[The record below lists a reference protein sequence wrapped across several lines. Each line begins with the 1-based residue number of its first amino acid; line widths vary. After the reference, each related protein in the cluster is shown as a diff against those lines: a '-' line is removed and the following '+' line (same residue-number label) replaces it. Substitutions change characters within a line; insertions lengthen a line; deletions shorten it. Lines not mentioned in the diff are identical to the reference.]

1 MQKNRLSALLLSL
14 AFFAS
19 PAMAADAPFAD
30 VDKANYFLKE
40 FEKEVERAQG
50 AGNTRFFHKTDALT
64 RIKKLNEEYPDDPR
78 VKDLMKRASVAVQRS
93 MGDFRQI
100 TPEMLAYKTNE
111 EQMRSR
117 IKGMNEAEWNKQI
130 SQRQM
135 LPKAYP
141 APDPETV
148 ENLNDYLGKYV
159 VLDNVQYPSNMFT
172 GGSGSYV
179 AAGKP
184 STGYYFISMN
194 GRNWSGAYEAVRR
207 YRSMVD
213 ASIGDNINF
222 KVLGKI
228 TSIVMES
235 PDASVEKKSP
245 FVWGWIVV
253 PEMIYANDT
262 VLAVYDP
269 DNENSGYFIGEELV
283 DKIKDSWYTVKSIP
297 ENADPKKLMEIFATA
312 IKEKNYNLY
321 MDCIYPERRKTDVGS
336 SLLRYHWDLHQNRFQ
351 NEYVYVEFDEPK
363 ITVIKGFD
371 DTNDLDTYF
380 LNENQRDQ
388 LTKMGGEKEE
398 MAIVYSRAYDKN
410 GKQIG
415 SKNPHELRRKGN
427 GRWYV
432 NTYDI
437 RF

>member
-1 MQKNRLSALLLSL
+1 MQRKLSAVLLSL
-14 AFFAS
+14 AILTS
-19 PAMAADAPFAD
+19 PVMAAEAPFAD

-50 AGNTRFFHKTDALT
+50 ASNTRFFHKTDALT
-64 RIKKLNEEYPDDPR
+64 RIKQLNEQYPDDPR
-78 VKDLMKRASVAVQRS
+78 VKELMKRASIAVQRS

-111 EQMRSR
+111 EQMRTR
-117 IKGMNEAEWNKQI
+117 IKKMNETEWNKQ
-130 SQRQM
+130 QADKNV
-135 LPKAYP
+135 LTKVFP
-141 APDPETV
+141 AGDPESV
-148 ENLNDYLGKYV
+148 NIQDYLNKYV
-159 VLDNVQYPSNMFT
+159 VLENVLYPSNMFG
-172 GGSGSYV
+172 GGSGDYISV
-179 AAGKP
+179 GKV
-184 STGYYFISMN
+184 SAGYYFISMN
-194 GRNWSGAYEAVRR
+194 ERNWYGAYEAIRR

-213 ASIGDNINF
+213 ASIGDNLNF

-228 TSIVMES
+228 TSFVRES
-235 PDASVEKKSP
+235 PDSSVEKKSP

-269 DNENSGYFIGEELV
+269 NNDNSGYFIGEELV
-283 DKIKDSWYTVKSIP
+283 DKIKDSWYTVKSVP
-297 ENADPKKLMEIFATA
+297 EDADPKKVMEIFATA
-312 IKEKNYNLY
+312 IKEKNYKLY
-321 MDCIYPERRKTDVGS
+321 LDCINPDRRKTDIGT

-351 NEYVYVEFDEPK
+351 DEYVYVEFDDPK

-398 MAIVYSRAYDKN
+398 LAIVYSRAYDKN

>member
-1 MQKNRLSALLLSL
+1 MQNKLSAVLLSL
-14 AFFAS
+14 AILTS
-19 PAMAADAPFAD
+19 PALAAEAPFAD

-40 FEKEVERAQG
+40 FEKEVDRAQG
-50 AGNTRFFHKTDALT
+50 ASNTRFFHKIDALT
-64 RIKKLNEEYPDDPR
+64 RIKQLNEQYPDDPR
-78 VKDLMKRASVAVQRS
+78 VKDLMKRASIAVQRS

-111 EQMRSR
+111 EQMRTR
-117 IKGMNEAEWNKQI
+117 IKSMNENEWKKQQTDKNI
-130 SQRQM
+130 
-135 LPKAYP
+135 LAKVFP
-141 APDPETV
+141 AGDPESV
-148 ENLNDYLGKYV
+148 NIQDYLNKYV
-159 VLDNVQYPSNMFT
+159 VLENVLYPSNMFN
-172 GGSGSYV
+172 GGSGDYISV
-179 AAGKP
+179 GKV
-184 STGYYFISMN
+184 SAGYYFISMN
-194 GRNWSGAYEAVRR
+194 ERNWYGAYEAIRR

-213 ASIGDNINF
+213 ASIGDNLNF

-228 TSIVMES
+228 TSFVRES
-235 PDASVEKKSP
+235 PDSSAEKKSP

-269 DNENSGYFIGEELV
+269 NNDNSGYFIGEELV
-283 DKIKDSWYTVKSIP
+283 DKIKDSWYTVKSVP
-297 ENADPKKLMEIFATA
+297 EDADPKKVMEIFATA
-312 IKEKNYNLY
+312 IKEKNYKLY
-321 MDCIYPERRKTDVGS
+321 LDCINPDRRKTDIGT

-351 NEYVYVEFDEPK
+351 DEYVYVEFDEPK

-371 DTNDLDTYF
+371 DNNDLDTYF

-398 MAIVYSRAYDKN
+398 LAIVYSRAYDKN